1 MWLVTIHL
9 YTHANNDP
17 HLKSFSGSYNFLSL
31 LDYTIFKGVLGKK
44 KKKKIEMCNNVIF
57 LSVLKHNVRFWCVC
71 IEFAFKDDNCD
82 NFNLDD
88 LTWA

>member
-44 KKKKIEMCNNVIF
+44 KKNNRNVQKCNF
-57 LSVLKHNVRFWCVC
+57 LICV
-71 IEFAFKDDNCD
+71 EA
-82 NFNLDD
+82 
-88 LTWA
+88 